1 MSKLAKIVS
10 VGCTVAVVCI
20 AAYWYLSPYLAVK
33 QLHAAAQSK
42 DADAFNDHVDYA
54 SLRESFKG
62 QFSAM
67 LTDKLGQTDDTK
79 TGFAAMGA
87 ALGMLMANQ
96 MIDAMVRPETMMRVM
111 QEGKMAPK
119 VDGAPPSEAARQEKP
134 EWQFER
140 KSMDKLIAYPKKAGA
155 ASGEGE
161 KQVGFVFQRSGF
173 ANWKLTE
180 VRLPNL

>member
-10 VGCTVAVVCI
+10 AGCTVAVASI
-20 AAYWYLSPYLAVK
+20 AAYWYWSPYLAVK
-33 QLHAAAQSK
+33 QLHAAAQAK
-42 DADAFNDHVDYA
+42 DADAFNDRVDYA

-67 LTDKLGQTDDTK
+67 LTDKLGKTDDTK

-96 MIDAMVRPETMMRVM
+96 MIDALVRPETMMRVM

-119 VDGAPPSEAARQEKP
+119 VDGAPSNEASRQEKP

-140 KSMDKLIAYPKKAGA
+140 KSIDKLIAYPKKAGTTP
-155 ASGEGE
+155 GEGE

-173 ANWKLTE
+173 ATWKLTE
-180 VRLPNL
+180 LRLPNL